1 MAKFS
6 NFIGKRSNWSIPY
19 AVFLIIFVA
28 LPLVLIMGYAFV
40 DEGGGFTLNNISR
53 FFGDSDALSTF
64 AVSIEIALET
74 TAICLLLGYPV
85 AWLLVNSKYTSARLS
100 TSKK

>member
-1 MAKFS
+1 MARLS
-6 NFIGKRSNWSIPY
+6 NLIGKRSNWSIPY
-19 AVFLIIFVA
+19 TVFLIIFVA

-40 DEGGGFTLNNISR
+40 DEGGGFTLGNITR
-53 FFGDSDALSTF
+53 FFTDSDALSTF

-85 AWLLVNSKYTSARLS
+85 AWLLANSKYNSNFS
-100 TSKK
+100 NG